1 MEEQYKNTESS
12 RVNSKR
18 NVKSISEMR
27 GQIALRMNII
37 NEQNRRV
44 VDRRDRQR
52 VQMDGTY
59 KDTQIVEAFQRKV
72 TLNSAPTTEQ

>member
-18 NVKSISEMR
+18 NVKGISEMR
-27 GQIALRMNII
+27 GQFALRMNII

-59 KDTQIVEAFQRKV
+59 KDIQIVEAFQRKV

>member
-1 MEEQYKNTESS
+1 MEEQYRNTESS

-27 GQIALRMNII
+27 GQFALRMNII

-44 VDRRDRQR
+44 VDRRERQR